1 MFRANP
7 RLVLREEFDNA
18 VFLFDPGTGET
29 IGLNAVSTLI
39 FKCLDGRHSLKDI
52 LEKIESQ
59 FANVPG
65 DTESQVK
72 GFIQEL
78 TGRGLAEETTGERLQ
93 KSGGIGT
100 IPTKHKPG
108 GIPVMHTPRS
118 VDVAITHRCNLR
130 CTYCSHLSSAGDVD
144 RDLPLQDWLKFFQ
157 ELTACGVMRV
167 TLQGGEPFCRNDLKA
182 FIQGIVDNR
191 MRFSILSNGTLVT
204 NDLAGFLA
212 ATGRCDGI
220 QVSID
225 GPSASSHDAFR
236 GEGSFDRAVRGITCL
251 QKNEVPVSVRVTIH
265 RHNINQLP
273 EIARFL
279 LQDLQLPEFST
290 NAASYMGLC
299 RENTHDVQITTAEK
313 TRAMAD
319 LLELR
324 HTYPGRISAS
334 AGPLADARNWRTME
348 QARCEGRDSLPG
360 GGYLTGCGCTMQ
372 SLAVRADGVFIP
384 CIQLSHIELGRINAD
399 PLERIWH
406 NHPKLNRLRERRT
419 IPLHSFP
426 YCKGCDYIPYC
437 TGNCP
442 ALAYS
447 IFGDLNHPSPDA
459 CLKQFIAQG
468 GELPE

>member
-1 MFRANP
+1 MFQANP

-18 VFLFDPGTGET
+18 AFLFDPGTGET

-52 LEKIESQ
+52 LEKIETQ
-59 FANVPG
+59 FANVPE

-72 GFIQEL
+72 GFIQDL
-78 TGRGLAEETTGERLQ
+78 TGRGMAEETTGKRLQ

-100 IPTKHKPG
+100 ISAGHKLG
-108 GIPVMHTPRS
+108 GIPVMLTPRS

-130 CTYCSHLSSAGDVD
+130 CTYCSHFSSAGDVD

-167 TLQGGEPFCRNDLKA
+167 TLQGGEPFCRNELKA
-182 FIQGIVDNR
+182 LIQGIVDNR

-204 NDLAGFLA
+204 DDLAGFLA
-212 ATGRCDGI
+212 ATGRCDCI

-251 QKNEVPVSVRVTIH
+251 QKNEVPVSVRLTIH

-319 LLELR
+319 LIELR

-334 AGPLADARNWRTME
+334 AGPLADARNW
-348 QARCEGRDSLPG
+348 
-360 GGYLTGCGCTMQ
+360 
-372 SLAVRADGVFIP
+372 
-384 CIQLSHIELGRINAD
+384 
-399 PLERIWH
+399 
-406 NHPKLNRLRERRT
+406 
-419 IPLHSFP
+419 
-426 YCKGCDYIPYC
+426 
-437 TGNCP
+437 
-442 ALAYS
+442 
-447 IFGDLNHPSPDA
+447 
-459 CLKQFIAQG
+459 
-468 GELPE
+468 